1 MKKSNSI
8 FSRVKGL
15 KTFTSFSIPAY
26 RMYFL
31 GMIGQWSAF
40 SMEMVART
48 YLVYEITDSAA
59 MLGIISLSGAVPML
73 ILSLFG
79 GAVADRFPKK
89 SLIQLSQ
96 IGMTVIFLAQA
107 IAINIGYLNKD
118 NPESWWVLL
127 VAGIIMGTIMALA
140 MPSRLAIIP
149 EIVDRD
155 RLMNAISLNTMGMSF
170 FQLAGPA
177 IAGYVIAA
185 LGYASIFY
193 VMAVLNAV
201 AIIFTSF
208 LPKMIT
214 GRVYRRNVLNDIFA
228 GFKYII
234 SHRIVLLIL
243 VFFISSVVL
252 AMPFQ
257 MLMPIFAR
265 DILQVGVEGQGT
277 LMSMSGAGAIVAS
290 LAIASL
296 PSRKRGVFLLISN
309 IFMGV
314 ALVIFAFSTSWPL
327 SLVMMI
333 LVGIGRTGGNTLG
346 NALLQT
352 HTEPEY
358 LGRVMSLLML
368 NFGLSGLGT
377 FFAGILAETISAPWA
392 IGGLAM
398 VLIGISFLAII
409 LLGEFRKL
417 D

>member
-1 MKKSNSI
+1 MKESNSI
-8 FSRVKGL
+8 FNKIKNL
-15 KTFTSFSIPAY
+15 KTFTSFKIPAY

-48 YLVYEITDSAA
+48 YLVYEITDSPA
-59 MLGIISLSGAVPML
+59 MLGIISMSGAVPML
-73 ILSLFG
+73 VLALFG
-79 GAVADRFPKK
+79 GAIADRFPKK

-96 IGMTVIFLAQA
+96 VGMTIIFLAYA
-107 IAINIGYLNKD
+107 VAVSIGYLNKD

-127 VAGIIMGTIMALA
+127 IGGIVMGTIMALA

-177 IAGYVIAA
+177 IAGYVIGAF
-185 LGYASIFY
+185 GYASIFY
-193 VMAVLNAV
+193 LMTGLNAI

-208 LPKMIT
+208 LPKVLP
-214 GRVYRRNVLNDIFA
+214 GRAYRRNVLNDIYE

-234 SHRIVLLIL
+234 DHRIIFLIL
-243 VFFISSVVL
+243 IFFISSVIL

-277 LMSMSGAGAIVAS
+277 LMSLSGAGAILAS
-290 LAIASL
+290 LTIASL
-296 PSRKRGVFLLISN
+296 PSKKRGIFLLISN
-309 IFMGV
+309 ISMGV

-327 SLVMMI
+327 SLGMMI
-333 LVGIGRTGGNTLG
+333 IVGIGRTGGNTLG
-346 NALLQT
+346 NALLQA

-377 FFAGILAETISAPWA
+377 FFAGLLAESISAPWA

-409 LLGEFRKL
+409 FLGDFRKL